1 MNRRRSAASIAFVC
15 VAALVAGCGTVP
27 GQQDA
32 TEVVLPDAQSDGTAG
47 SLPDGGAPPDVA
59 RAGDAA
65 ADRTGATDGPGAAD
79 RPAGDASRDSACQPE
94 QCNGRDDDCD
104 GVIDNGCPIDQRP
117 LSTRMQSSQSPV
129 YGSMTEVLHG
139 TFTDQCPDGQVI
151 TGLIGNAGSGLD
163 SVGVNCGIV
172 AVREDRSTTPYQYSV
187 AVSPGMQYAPAGGTG
202 GGQNALDSALLCGID
217 EVVTSIQVSHEPAGG
232 ACATNGCP
240 SGTTSA
246 PGCPTLYGLNV
257 SCAKLAIRGTPGAF
271 TLAYAATPTLSA
283 HAGGTGRSGVP
294 AIVDTFAC
302 APAGVIRSADGATG
316 PWPNNCTITVVN
328 GLQLTCTN
336 PVLPVR

>member
-1 MNRRRSAASIAFVC
+1 MNRRWIAFAC
-15 VAALVAGCGTVP
+15 AGALVTGCGTVP
-27 GQQDA
+27 GQHDA
-32 TEVVLPDAQSDGTAG
+32 AEVVLPDAQTDGTA
-47 SLPDGGAPPDVA
+47 DGGARPDVA
-59 RAGDAA
+59 PVHDAA
-65 ADRTGATDGPGAAD
+65 ADRAGVSDGPGAAD
-79 RPAGDASRDSACQPE
+79 RPADAACQPE

-117 LSTRMQSSQSPV
+117 LSTRTVSSTSAV
-129 YGSMTEVLHG
+129 YGSTTEVMHG
-139 TFTDQCPDGQVI
+139 TFTDTCPDGQVM
-151 TGLIGNAGSGLD
+151 TGFTGNAGSGLD

-172 AVREDRSTTPYQYSV
+172 TVREDRSTTPYQYSV
-187 AVSPGMQYAPAGGTG
+187 AVTPGMQYTPSGGTG

-232 ACATNGCP
+232 ACASNGCP

-257 SCAKLAIRGTPGAF
+257 SCAKLVIRGAPGAF

-283 HAGGTGRSGVP
+283 HGGGTGRSGVP
-294 AIVDTFAC
+294 ATVDTFAC
-302 APAGVIRSADGATG
+302 APAGVIRSAAGATG
-316 PWPNNCTITVVN
+316 PWPVNCAITVVN